1 MKLIYFIFTLF
12 IANQSFCQVDS
23 DTVTVFNLGS
33 NVNSVSA
40 DLNPKITADG
50 KKLFFTRRTI
60 DNGILTEY
68 IWLSELGRDGRWGK
82 ATMLESPFNLN
93 DKNSICF
100 VSTDGNEVIIKG
112 IYRKGKLFPKER
124 GYSVLKQTKTGWSFP
139 EAITI
144 DEYSLMDKG
153 LHNGIAM
160 TSNHEVIIS
169 SLSEI
174 KDNKNN
180 DLYVSFKKT
189 DGGYTKPQKLADNIN
204 SIANE
209 FSPFIASDATTL
221 FFASN
226 RDGGLGETD
235 IWISKRLDSTW
246 LNWSNPVNLGAPVNT
261 KDKEG
266 YYSLDASSRYAF
278 AVSDKNSLGE
288 ADIIRIKLRKEQQA
302 NPVVLLTG
310 KVINRKNNKPIESK
324 IKYLL
329 LPEGTKAGE
338 AHTDPIT
345 GEYKII
351 LPYGRK
357 YEFFAGAHGYL
368 SETSF
373 LDLTNVAEYQERTID
388 LGLVPIEVGQ
398 VVKMNNIFFEY
409 KSSTLAQES
418 FVELDRIVDEMEEN
432 ETMEIEIEGHTD
444 NRGSHE
450 YNVKLSTQRAEI
462 VRQYLLTKKVA
473 PNRVKSVG
481 YGEEKPIAENETE
494 DGRSINRRVEFTVLH
509 K

>member
-1 MKLIYFIFTLF
+1 MKYKVLIFAILLSLH
-12 IANQSFCQVDS
+12 SFSQTQT
-23 DTVTVFNLGS
+23 DTVTVLNLGQ
-33 NVNSVSA
+33 NVNSVNA

-50 KKLFFTRRTI
+50 KQLFFTRRTTE
-60 DNGILTEY
+60 NGMLQEF
-68 IWLSELGRDGRWGK
+68 IWLSEFGRDGKWGK
-82 ATMLESPFNLN
+82 ANMLEAPFNLN

-100 VSTDGNEVIIKG
+100 VSTDGNEVVIKG
-112 IYRKGKLFPKER
+112 IYRKGKLYAKER
-124 GYSVLKQTKTGWSFP
+124 GFSNLKREKTGWSFP
-139 EAITI
+139 EAIAI
-144 DEYSLMDKG
+144 DEYILLDKG
-153 LHNGIAM
+153 LHNGMAM
-160 TSNHEVIIS
+160 SSNHEIIIAT
-169 SLSEI
+169 LSEI

-180 DLYVSFKKT
+180 DLYLSFKKS
-189 DGGYTKPQKLADNIN
+189 DGAYTKPKKLGANIN
-204 SIANE
+204 SDANE
-209 FSPFIASDATTL
+209 FSPFLASDATTL
-221 FFASN
+221 FFASD
-226 RDGGLGETD
+226 RYGSLGETD

-246 LNWSNPVNLGAPVNT
+246 FNWSEPVNLGKPVNT

-266 YYSLDASSRYAF
+266 YYSLDASSKYAY
-278 AVSDKNSLGE
+278 AVSDKNSMGE
-288 ADIIRIKLRKEQQA
+288 ADIIRIKLSKAQQA
-302 NPVVLLTG
+302 NPVVLVSG
-310 KVINRKNNKPIESK
+310 KVINRKTNKPIESK

-329 LPEGTKAGE
+329 MPDGTKAGE
-338 AHTDPIT
+338 VHTDPIS
-345 GEYKII
+345 GQYKII

-368 SETSF
+368 SETIF
-373 LDLTNVAEYQERTID
+373 LDLTNVAGYQERTID

-418 FVELDRIVDEMEEN
+418 FIELDRIVDEMEEN

-444 NRGSHE
+444 NKGSPE

-462 VRQYLLTKKVA
+462 VRQYLINKQVA
-473 PNRVKSVG
+473 ANRVKSVG